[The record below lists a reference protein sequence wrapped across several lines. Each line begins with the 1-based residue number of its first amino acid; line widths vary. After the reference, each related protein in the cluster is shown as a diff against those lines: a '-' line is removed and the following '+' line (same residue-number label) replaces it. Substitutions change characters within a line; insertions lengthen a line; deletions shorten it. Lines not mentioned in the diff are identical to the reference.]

1 MKEVPGF
8 SNYYVSEDGVVY
20 HSDKTPIK
28 PFKSNKYLQVYM
40 RGDDNK
46 RHIYGVHQVVAMTFK
61 DDYYDGCVVH
71 HVDEDTTNNNVEN
84 LEIQSRTEHGKHH
97 ANADPIIKYIK
108 KNGPANK
115 GKKMSPEFCEHCRQA
130 ALKRCAKKRT
140 G

>member
-1 MKEVPGF
+1 MELSTILKELN
-8 SNYYVSEDGVVY
+8 NYDV
-20 HSDKTPIK
+20 
-28 PFKSNKYLQVYM
+28 NK
-40 RGDDNK
+40 
-46 RHIYGVHQVVAMTFK
+46 IYKEMIEK
-61 DDYYDGCVVH
+61 LK
-71 HVDEDTTNNNVEN
+71 DEDTTNNNVEN
-84 LEIQSRTEHGKHH
+84 LEIQSRSEHGKHH